1 MGALIPVQ
9 CSASCW
15 QPERQKTQQTCLTQK
30 SALQSVWARFFLVP
44 SVQFSHAVVSRTS
57 WKRAHPSPPKP
68 PRFRQRLERN
78 RKPSW
83 EYPRPPS
90 LQHRRSTSSSQ
101 PSSFLFRANR
111 LCRRLARFLAT
122 WKPLVRGIGA
132 PDLLRA
138 SVSIFRAS
146 HALTGICWHLIASG
160 SFWARLRAK
169 GAQTPDRPSKTRSGA
184 PEAFKR
190 RDRRRSK
197 TGSTAMRE
205 CCYRSPQVGDRT

>member
-57 WKRAHPSPPKP
+57 WKRAHPSPSKP

-78 RKPSW
+78 RKPSG
-83 EYPRPPS
+83 ENPRPPP
-90 LQHRRSTSSSQ
+90 LQHHRSTTTYQ
-101 PSSFLFRANR
+101 PSGYLCRANR
-111 LCRRLARFLAT
+111 LCRGLARFLAT

-132 PDLLRA
+132 PGLLKP
-138 SVSIFRAS
+138 SVSVFRAF
-146 HALTGICWHLIASG
+146 HALTGI
-160 SFWARLRAK
+160 
-169 GAQTPDRPSKTRSGA
+169 
-184 PEAFKR
+184 
-190 RDRRRSK
+190 
-197 TGSTAMRE
+197 
-205 CCYRSPQVGDRT
+205 